1 MERDGC
7 KRLGVEKALHQ
18 THYLLINWGKQTC
31 ALRTTEDI
39 RVDVDVWKISG
50 RLISET
56 HLTLQQLPAP
66 WSPFP
71 SHL

>member
-1 MERDGC
+1 MRP
-7 KRLGVEKALHQ
+7 GVEKALHQ

-39 RVDVDVWKISG
+39 RVDVDVWKILG
-50 RLISET
+50 CFISET
-56 HLTLQQLPAP
+56 HSPLQQLQ
-66 WSPFP
+66 SPHPGVSP